1 MPDNLSFF
9 MHLCQV
15 VIKFIGE
22 KHRGC
27 CACVVLKWSHL
38 HCSYFSVYLGITS
51 NEYSILRQTKQS
63 HLEFQLH
70 TSFTTRTSH
79 YALDQRA
86 CRLLDK

>member
-1 MPDNLSFF
+1 MPDHLSFF

-15 VIKFIGE
+15 VIKFKNIGAA
-22 KHRGC
+22 KM
-27 CACVVLKWSHL
+27 VVLKWPHL
-38 HCSYFSVYLGITS
+38 DCSYFSVYLGITS
-51 NEYSILRQTKQS
+51 NEYSILTQTKQS